1 MPEGTTQSG
10 IELKL
15 DNGMVIKGENAE
27 EALKSAAKIIEDNVK
42 YSRETKA
49 QLEQLQQQFNTVQQ
63 QVQAQKPKPE
73 SSNGFAK
80 DKYYQLLNEDPLE
93 AQNYLDA
100 YRFGISDPDQV
111 PQRFNQMYEKISQL
125 DGANLA
131 ASFANAHPE
140 FPSDTESAN
149 KLTERVRIL
158 NGMGHPADVHTLDLA
173 WQQLLTEGTVKALEK
188 EQEPE
193 ELPPSLGGG
202 GYTMAEAQKAE
213 NMSDRELMALLK
225 AKDML

>member
-1 MPEGTTQSG
+1 MAEATPG

-49 QLEQLQQQFNTVQQ
+49 QLEQLQQQFNAVQQ
-63 QVQAQKPKPE
+63 QVQAQKPKEE
-73 SSNGFAK
+73 SHNGFAK

-100 YRFGISDPDQV
+100 YRFGIADPDQV

-125 DGANLA
+125 DGA
-131 ASFANAHPE
+131 
-140 FPSDTESAN
+140 
-149 KLTERVRIL
+149 
-158 NGMGHPADVHTLDLA
+158 
-173 WQQLLTEGTVKALEK
+173 
-188 EQEPE
+188 
-193 ELPPSLGGG
+193 
-202 GYTMAEAQKAE
+202 
-213 NMSDRELMALLK
+213 
-225 AKDML
+225 